1 MDAMLRLGIEKTI
14 FSFGACAGAA
24 VACRSKSAARRKD
37 RRARN
42 LFERQNRS
50 VINAGNLSTGDVT
63 KGQTPDCPSLQKR
76 LPWGDFQS
84 HLLQR
89 SMAAEAEGI
98 RHRLLHLE
106 VVVALAD
113 DELDRLA
120 GGLDGGGELA
130 RLALELGRL
139 ERNVADDERRVQLI
153 QMALRAELLLG
164 LVVELDVLAA
174 FGEPRSFQ
182 IVHAAYE
189 HRAFEDVQRQIEFS
203 LPVGDRHDAAEMRA
217 GGGSPEINAVGV
229 AGKRRRVVRD
239 PRESPQPVTAH
250 AKKAPAPTGNPRK
263 EGDDEGRARG
273 EIHLRHIGGF

>member
-50 VINAGNLSTGDVT
+50 VINAGNLSTGDVS
-63 KGQTPDCPSLQKR
+63 KGESPDCRSLQKR

-89 SMAAEAEGI
+89 SMAAEAERI

-106 VVVALAD
+106 MVVAVAH
-113 DELDRLA
+113 DEVDRLA
-120 GGLDGGGELA
+120 GGPDGGGELA

-139 ERNVADDERRVQLI
+139 KRAVPDDERRMQLVEV
-153 QMALRAELLLG
+153 ALRAQLLFG
-164 LVVELDVLAA
+164 LVVEFNVLAA
-174 FGEPRSFQ
+174 LGEP
-182 IVHAAYE
+182 
-189 HRAFEDVQRQIEFS
+189 
-203 LPVGDRHDAAEMRA
+203 
-217 GGGSPEINAVGV
+217 
-229 AGKRRRVVRD
+229 
-239 PRESPQPVTAH
+239 
-250 AKKAPAPTGNPRK
+250 
-263 EGDDEGRARG
+263 
-273 EIHLRHIGGF
+273 

>member
-50 VINAGNLSTGDVT
+50 VINAGNLSTGDGS
-63 KGQTPDCPSLQKR
+63 KGESPGCRSLQKR

-98 RHRLLHLE
+98 RRRLLHLE

-113 DELDRLA
+113 DKLDRLTA
-120 GGLDGGGELA
+120 APAARGELA
-130 RLALELGRL
+130 RLAGGRDGGGALARLAPDLGRL
-139 ERNVADDERRVQLI
+139 ERTVADDERRVQLI

-189 HRAFEDVQRQIEFS
+189 HRAFEDVLRQIEFS
-203 LPVGDRHDAAEMRA
+203 LPVGDRHAAAEMRA
-217 GGGSPEINAVGV
+217 GGVSREINAVGV
-229 AGKRRRVVRD
+229 AAKRRRVFRD
-239 PRESPQPVTAH
+239 PRDSAPHLIGHARNHPPQLRAC
-250 AKKAPAPTGNPRK
+250 PRQ
-263 EGDDEGRARG
+263 
-273 EIHLRHIGGF
+273 

>member
-14 FSFGACAGAA
+14 FSLGDCAGAA
-24 VACRSKSAARRKD
+24 AACRSKSAARRKK

-50 VINAGNLSTGDVT
+50 VINAENLSTGDVS
-63 KGQTPDCPSLQKR
+63 KGESPGCRSLQKR

-106 VVVALAD
+106 VVVAVAH
-113 DELDRLA
+113 DEVDRLS

-139 ERNVADDERRVQLI
+139 ERTVADDERRVQLI

-189 HRAFEDVQRQIEFS
+189 HRAFEDVLRQIEFS
-203 LPVGDRHDAAEMRA
+203 LPVGD
-217 GGGSPEINAVGV
+217 
-229 AGKRRRVVRD
+229 
-239 PRESPQPVTAH
+239 
-250 AKKAPAPTGNPRK
+250 
-263 EGDDEGRARG
+263 
-273 EIHLRHIGGF
+273 